1 MGASITKACNC
12 KCGQE
17 TDEEEI
23 NRNSTNNPDSI
34 SKNKKNDNDSNNVI
48 NTSKSNN
55 KKKNNNNH
63 PNYEN
68 DLSIIKE
75 QENGEFGIDL
85 NEPTVENFENEP
97 FNSGRKGNSN
107 FNNNNSNFKSGNY
120 NLD

>member
-85 NEPTVENFENEP
+85 NEPTV
-97 FNSGRKGNSN
+97 
-107 FNNNNSNFKSGNY
+107 
-120 NLD
+120 

>member
-23 NRNSTNNPDSI
+23 NRNTNNPDSI
-34 SKNKKNDNDSNNVI
+34 SQNKKNEVNSTNVT
-48 NTSKSNN
+48 NTSESNN
-55 KKKNNNNH
+55 KKNNNINH

-85 NEPTVENFENEP
+85 NEPTVENFDNEP
-97 FNSGRKGNSN
+97 FNSGRKGNSTELKLYKKLN
-107 FNNNNSNFKSGNY
+107 
-120 NLD
+120 